1 MTMPGGDPT
10 GGADAPLLEVE
21 GLVKHFAVRG
31 PTLFSG
37 ERGRVHAVNG
47 VSFTLDRGETLALVG
62 ESGCGKTTC
71 ARTVAQLYRPDAGT
85 VRFKGEDLGRLS
97 QQRLKAVRRSIALV
111 FQDPFGSLNPR
122 LPVGAIVAEP
132 LKIHGQG
139 NRAWRQAR
147 MAEVIEAVGLKAGDV
162 ERYPHE
168 FSGGQRQRI
177 AIARALV
184 LRPDLIIA
192 DEPLSALDVS
202 IQSQVLNLLMDL
214 RDAHGLTYLFIT
226 HDLAVVDHIADR
238 IAVMYLGY
246 IVEYGRRD
254 DLLTRPSHPYTQ
266 ALIAAVPAP
275 GGGKRLR
282 RAGPR
287 TAEGD
292 VPSPID
298 PPSGCPFHTR
308 CPKAEAIC
316 RQQNPA
322 LEPTP
327 ASAAVAGADA
337 HLAACHFKD

>member
-97 QQRLKAVRRSIALV
+97 RRRLKAVRRSIALV

-139 NRAWRQAR
+139 DRAWRLAR
-147 MAEVIEAVGLKAGDV
+147 MAEVLDSRPLSNVELLVGRSLGLVFMAWV
-162 ERYPHE
+162 P
-168 FSGGQRQRI
+168 
-177 AIARALV
+177 ALV
-184 LRPDLIIA
+184 AMSLIQVFGGLA
-192 DEPLSALDVS
+192 LAFDWWLGEPIEPYSLIGFVVLDALTAFAIWCS
-202 IQSQVLNLLMDL
+202 LIVL
-214 RDAHGLTYLFIT
+214 
-226 HDLAVVDHIADR
+226 LAV
-238 IAVMYLGY
+238 LQ
-246 IVEYGRRD
+246 GREK
-254 DLLTRPSHPYTQ
+254 PQP
-266 ALIAAVPAP
+266 
-275 GGGKRLR
+275 R
-282 RAGPR
+282 R
-287 TAEGD
+287 
-292 VPSPID
+292 V
-298 PPSGCPFHTR
+298 
-308 CPKAEAIC
+308 
-316 RQQNPA
+316 
-322 LEPTP
+322 
-327 ASAAVAGADA
+327 
-337 HLAACHFKD
+337 